1 MNLKELYESWLHKAT
16 FDPDLF
22 EELESI
28 KGDDD
33 EIFDRFYKE
42 LEFGTAGLRGIIG
55 AGTNRMN
62 VYTVGKAT
70 QGFANYL
77 NSAFENPKVAIAY
90 DSRIKS
96 DLFSKTAASV
106 FAANG
111 IKVMIYP
118 ELMPTPMLSFA
129 VRELKCDAGIVLTA
143 SHNPSK
149 YNGYKA
155 YGPDGCQL
163 GLEASELVY
172 GYMRE
177 VNTFNGIKRIDF
189 DLALSQGKI
198 EFISEDVIESFLSN
212 VEELSVNP
220 EVLKHSDLKVI
231 YTPLNGTGNKPV
243 RAIIKR
249 MGLKNVAVVPEQ
261 EYPDGNF
268 PTAPYPNPEIREA
281 FNCAL
286 KLAENSDADLLL
298 ATDPDADRV
307 GIAVKTEGGYELLT
321 GNQVGVLLLD
331 YILAGKKENGTL
343 PEDPLAVTT
352 IVSTTICEKIA
363 EKYGCK
369 MEICLTGFKFIGGIV
384 TELQKTN
391 EDSRYV
397 FGFEE
402 SYGYMPGR
410 YVRDKD
416 AVGASL
422 LICEMAAYYKN
433 KGLTLCEVLNSI
445 YEEFGFYANSQS
457 SFTCEGADGMER
469 MKGIMD
475 GFRKDIPEAIAGL
488 KVVSFSDY
496 QASFTLNTESGE
508 KSEISLPK
516 SNVISMKLE
525 NGSSLFLRPSG
536 TEPKIKLYI
545 ESIADN
551 AEASTKQ
558 SEEIKADMSKK
569 MGF

>member
-1 MNLKELYESWLHKAT
+1 MNINEKYNDWLHKAT
-16 FDPDLF
+16 LDFDLID
-22 EELESI
+22 ELKSI
-28 KGDDD
+28 EGNED

-70 QGFANYL
+70 QGFSNYL
-77 NSAFENPKVAIAY
+77 NSAFSNPKVAIAY

-96 DLFSKTAASV
+96 DLFSKIAASV

-129 VRELKCDAGIVLTA
+129 VRELKCDAGIVITA

-163 GLEASELVY
+163 NLEASELVY
-172 GYMRE
+172 GYMKD

-189 DLALSQGKI
+189 DLALNEGKI
-198 EFISEDVIESFLSN
+198 EYISEDVIENFLNKVSG
-212 VEELSVNP
+212 LSVNP
-220 EVLKHSDLKVI
+220 DVLKNSDLKVI

-243 RAIIKR
+243 RAILKK
-249 MGLKNVAVVPEQ
+249 MGLNNVAVVPEQ
-261 EYPDGNF
+261 EKPDGNF

-281 FNCAL
+281 FTCAL
-286 KLAENSDADLLL
+286 NLAKNSDADLLL

-307 GIAVKTEGGYELLT
+307 GIAIKTNNGYSLLT

-331 YILAGKKENGTL
+331 YILSGKKKNGTL
-343 PEDPLAVTT
+343 PSNPLAVST

-363 EKYGCK
+363 KKYGC
-369 MEICLTGFKFIGGIV
+369 ELQICLTGFKFIGGIV

-416 AVGASL
+416 AIGASM
-422 LICEMAAYYKN
+422 LICEMAAYYKEKN
-433 KGLTLCEVLNSI
+433 LTLAQVLDSI
-445 YEEFGFYANSQS
+445 YEEFGYYCNMQA

-475 GFRKDIPEAIAGL
+475 DFRTNVPKSIAGI
-488 KVVSFSDY
+488 KIVSFSDY
-496 QASFTLNTESGE
+496 QSSVTLDVLTEE
-508 KSEISLPK
+508 KSKINLPK
-516 SNVISMKLE
+516 SNVISLKLE
-525 NGSSLFLRPSG
+525 DGSSVFLRPSG

-545 ESIADN
+545 EAIDESTEKSKTLAD
-551 AEASTKQ
+551 
-558 SEEIKADMSKK
+558 EIKADMSKK

>member
-16 FDPDLF
+16 FDPDLI
-22 EELESI
+22 EELEAI

-77 NSAFENPKVAIAY
+77 NSAFKNPKVAIAY

-220 EVLKHSDLKVI
+220 EVLKHSDFKVI

-243 RAIIKR
+243 RAILKR

-343 PEDPLAVTT
+343 PEDPLAITT
-352 IVSTTICEKIA
+352 IVSTTIAKKLPRNTA
-363 EKYGCK
+363 ARW
-369 MEICLTGFKFIGGIV
+369 KF
-384 TELQKTN
+384 
-391 EDSRYV
+391 
-397 FGFEE
+397 
-402 SYGYMPGR
+402 
-410 YVRDKD
+410 
-416 AVGASL
+416 A
-422 LICEMAAYYKN
+422 
-433 KGLTLCEVLNSI
+433 
-445 YEEFGFYANSQS
+445 
-457 SFTCEGADGMER
+457 
-469 MKGIMD
+469 
-475 GFRKDIPEAIAGL
+475 
-488 KVVSFSDY
+488 
-496 QASFTLNTESGE
+496 
-508 KSEISLPK
+508 
-516 SNVISMKLE
+516 
-525 NGSSLFLRPSG
+525 
-536 TEPKIKLYI
+536 
-545 ESIADN
+545 
-551 AEASTKQ
+551 
-558 SEEIKADMSKK
+558 
-569 MGF
+569 